1 MGTVLSGNAEQNATQ
16 LTIIRSLYATSEIG
30 SVCSNKQNM
39 FIPFTF
45 AMQNAKFEVLNY
57 YSCQDEEGT

>member
-1 MGTVLSGNAEQNATQ
+1 MQHLKLVQYVP
-16 LTIIRSLYATSEIG
+16 I
-30 SVCSNKQNM
+30 NM